1 MTVRFAGLCL
11 RAGGACLTLALCWP
25 PILARAEAPS
35 VLIPFAIP
43 AQPLSQALV
52 AYSRASGMTVL
63 VDSGLTEG
71 RQAPALDGR
80 YTAGDAL
87 RRLLAGSP
95 LSIRYA
101 SEYSF
106 TLVADPRP
114 ARLGSHACATP
125 PMPPACRPRCA
136 ASCAR
141 RPAPRPAATARWYNC
156 GSTAMRAS
164 AR

>member
-1 MTVRFAGLCL
+1 
-11 RAGGACLTLALCWP
+11 
-25 PILARAEAPS
+25 
-35 VLIPFAIP
+35 
-43 AQPLSQALV
+43 
-52 AYSRASGMTVL
+52 MTVL

-106 TLVADPRP
+106 TLVADRG
-114 ARLGSHACATP
+114 RRVLGSHACATP

-136 ASCAR
+136 ASCA
-141 RPAPRPAATARWYNC
+141 AAGTRPAATARWYNC